1 MGALIAALLAAMPV
15 RPVADAG
22 KLVEAGKPAVLH
34 FWATWCGACKEE
46 FPRLRRALL
55 ALPGRGVSVTLVSI
69 DKPADRAKAEE
80 MLAHFKLSALP
91 AVLLDAPDPDPV
103 AAAVGEP
110 KWDGTL
116 PATFVFD
123 ARGKLLKSFIGR
135 TDARSLEAAVKT
147 SAKRG
152 G

>member
-1 MGALIAALLAAMPV
+1 MGALIAALLAALPV

-46 FPRLRRALL
+46 FPRLRRTLL
-55 ALPGRGVSVTLVSI
+55 ALPGRGVPVTLVSI
-69 DKPADRAKAEE
+69 DKPADRAKAER
-80 MLAHFKLSALP
+80 MLAQFKLSALP

-123 ARGKLLKSFIGR
+123 SHGKLSKSFIGR
-135 TDARSLEAAVKT
+135 TDARALEAAVRKVLQ
-147 SAKRG
+147 
-152 G
+152 